1 MQNQSST
8 VVALFDLLG
17 FSNRVMNNGL
27 PGILVAYNSLID
39 IVKKHQAG
47 AMLNCGIPVGDG
59 GCAAAFG
66 IFDINHAY
74 FSDTIVLWC
83 SYNTFCFPPFCHI
96 CNVFICEVLESGMPL
111 RGGVAVGEAHMDRPS
126 GTYIGKALVEAAEV
140 EKSQDW
146 IGVSFGPSFA
156 AAPYNE
162 FFMAES
168 VLVYRR
174 HRKSGRAQWVPG
186 LVLDWPR
193 VWRNTRVVPVQ
204 RLLANLNSDPQ
215 FSKYY
220 RHAIEFADFSDKNK
234 DWSDGGHLH
243 TS

>member
-1 MQNQSST
+1 MTNEAPR

-17 FSNRVMNNGL
+17 FSNRVMRDGL
-27 PGILVAYNSLID
+27 PGLLVAYDALID

-47 AMLNCGIPVGDG
+47 AMLNCGIPVGNG
-59 GCAAAFG
+59 TCAAGFG
-66 IFDINHAY
+66 VFDIEHAY

-96 CNVFICEVLESGMPL
+96 CNVFICEVLESGLPL
-111 RGGVAVGEAHMDRPS
+111 RGGIAVGEAHMDKTT

-146 IGVSFGPSFA
+146 IGASFGPSFA
-156 AAPYNE
+156 VAPYNE

-174 HRKSGRAQWVPG
+174 HRKSGRTQWVPG
-186 LVLDWPR
+186 AVLDWPR
-193 VWRNTRVVPVQ
+193 VWRNAGKGPVQ
-204 RLLANLNSDPQ
+204 HVLSNLNTDPK
-215 FSKYY
+215 FSRYY
-220 RHAIEFADFSDKNK
+220 QHATEFAEYSERNKN
-234 DWSDGGHLH
+234 WSNGGSIH

>member
-1 MQNQSST
+1 MPNENPK
-8 VVALFDLLG
+8 VVTLFDLLG
-17 FSNRVMNNGL
+17 FSNRVMRDGL
-27 PGILVAYNSLID
+27 PGLLVAYNALLD

-59 GCAAAFG
+59 SCAAAFG
-66 IFDINHAY
+66 IFDIEHAY

-96 CNVFICEVLESGMPL
+96 CNVFICEVLEAGLPL
-111 RGGVAVGEAHMDRPS
+111 RGGISVGSAHMDKPT
-126 GTYIGKALVEAAEV
+126 GTYVGKALVEAAEV

-146 IGVSFGPSFA
+146 IGASFGPSFA
-156 AAPYNE
+156 VAPYNE

-174 HRKSGRAQWVPG
+174 HRKPGRTQWVPG

-193 VWRNTRVVPVQ
+193 VWRNAGKTPAQQV
-204 RLLANLNSDPQ
+204 LANLNADPKFNQ
-215 FSKYY
+215 YY
-220 RHAIEFADFSDKNK
+220 QHAIEFVDFSDSNK
-234 DWSDGGHLH
+234 QWSDGGSIH